1 MTITTRAGIM
11 RVAALGFVAA
21 VGCTAGAQS
30 LQGRI
35 AGAGDGPVQFN
46 FASRD
51 GVCGNGH
58 SFYRVDDDGWYQTS
72 SSSGNYTSSSASF
85 SSDGMRSES
94 CARGPVRVVITHA
107 GRDLVKVETYAGTLV
122 KEPLDGRDLGTVPAH
137 EASQYL
143 LALASS
149 SEGRPAREA
158 ITPAMLADSSAVT
171 PQLLAMA
178 KDQTRSRDIRRSAM
192 SWLARR
198 RSEPGGVGVA
208 AVAKALND
216 IVRNRE
222 EGESVRQQALS
233 TVAGLNRGE
242 GIPTLIGF
250 ASDADKWIARQ
261 AMQTIARSGDPRAR
275 QFTRE
280 AVKRTDLPD
289 EVRSEIIRGLGG
301 DYATGADYR
310 LLRELYPSLNNDRD
324 RDAVIN
330 TLANAG
336 GGDNANWLLELAK
349 SPTEPVARRRR
360 AISALTK
367 FDDPRIKEALK
378 GLIEK

>member
-1 MTITTRAGIM
+1 MRALRMVLLATTSL
-11 RVAALGFVAA
+11 VA
-21 VGCTAGAQS
+21 CSAGAQS

-35 AGAGDGPVQFN
+35 ASAGDGPVQFN

-58 SFYRVDDDGWYQTS
+58 SFFRVDDDGWYQS
-72 SSSGNYTSSSASF
+72 SSSSSF
-85 SSDGMRSES
+85 NTGDGMRSEL

-122 KEPLDGRDLGTVPAH
+122 KDAEDGRDLGTVPAR
-137 EASQYL
+137 EAAQYL
-143 LALASS
+143 LSIAAG

-158 ITPAMLADSSAVT
+158 ITPAMLADSTTVT
-171 PQLLAMA
+171 PQLLAIA
-178 KDQTRSRDIRRSAM
+178 TDQTRSRDIRRSAM

-198 RSEPGGVGVA
+198 RAEPGGVGAA

-216 IVRNRE
+216 IVRNRD
-222 EGESVRQQALS
+222 EGETIRQQALS

-250 ASDADKWIARQ
+250 ASDGDKWIARQ

-280 AVKRTDLPD
+280 AVKRDDLPD
-289 EVRSEIIRGLGG
+289 EVRSEVIRGLGG
-301 DYATGADYR
+301 DYATGADYK
-310 LLRELYPSLNNDRD
+310 LLRDLYPALNNDRD
-324 RDAVIN
+324 RDAIIS

-336 GGDNANWLLELAK
+336 GSGNANWLLALAK

-367 FDDPRIKEALK
+367 FDDPRVKDALK

>member
-1 MTITTRAGIM
+1 M
-11 RVAALGFVAA
+11 
-21 VGCTAGAQS
+21 
-30 LQGRI
+30 
-35 AGAGDGPVQFN
+35 
-46 FASRD
+46 
-51 GVCGNGH
+51 
-58 SFYRVDDDGWYQTS
+58 
-72 SSSGNYTSSSASF
+72 
-85 SSDGMRSES
+85 
-94 CARGPVRVVITHA
+94 VITHA

-158 ITPAMLADSSAVT
+158 ITPAMLADSSTVT